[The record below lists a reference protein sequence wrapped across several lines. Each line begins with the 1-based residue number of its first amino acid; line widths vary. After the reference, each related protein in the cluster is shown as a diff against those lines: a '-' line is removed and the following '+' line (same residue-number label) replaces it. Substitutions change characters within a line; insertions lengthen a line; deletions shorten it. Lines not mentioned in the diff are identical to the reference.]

1 MKRSTIIE
9 LIILSMKPLSFNDF
23 QIILLQGLIRAWAK
37 FLMVYNPR
45 LTVMTSTTKVAL

>member
-23 QIILLQGLIRAWAK
+23 QIILFQGLTGAWAQ
-37 FLMVYNPR
+37 FLMIYNPR
-45 LTVMTSTTKVAL
+45 PTVMTSTTKMAL